1 VRVESLSGV
10 DQRVINTIFMYKSK
24 QSFMKKNSLI
34 LLILL
39 APFTMLAQGVG
50 IGIKGGANFANM
62 AIKDVDS
69 ESITDFHIGAYV
81 NLNVSDKFGIT
92 PEILYTAQGSKTSN
106 ATVNTDY
113 FAVPVMLRWKPISLI
128 SLQAG
133 PQFSFLT
140 QAIRDGVD
148 IKDQLKNNDFGAAF
162 GAGLHLP
169 LGFNGGV
176 RYVLGFTNI
185 SEVSTEEIK
194 NRTLQIYVG
203 WTIFGAK

>member
-1 VRVESLSGV
+1 
-10 DQRVINTIFMYKSK
+10 
-24 QSFMKKNSLI
+24 MKKNNLI

-39 APFTMLAQGVG
+39 VPFSMFAQGVG

-62 AIKDVDS
+62 AIKDVSS

-92 PEILYTAQGSKTSN
+92 PEILYSAQGSKVNN

-113 FAVPVMLRWKPISLI
+113 FAVPVMLRFKPISLI
-128 SLQAG
+128 SLEVG
-133 PQFSFLT
+133 PQFSFLSK
-140 QAIRDGVD
+140 AKSGGVD
-148 IKDQLKNNDFGAAF
+148 IKSQLKNNDFGAAF

-185 SEVSTEEIK
+185 SEVSNEEIK

-203 WTIFGAK
+203 WTLFGAK

>member
-1 VRVESLSGV
+1 
-10 DQRVINTIFMYKSK
+10 
-24 QSFMKKNSLI
+24 MKKNSLI

-39 APFTMLAQGVG
+39 VPFTMFAQGVG

-62 AIKDVDS
+62 AIEDVDS

-81 NLNVSDKFGIT
+81 NLNLSDKFGIT
-92 PEILYTAQGSKTSN
+92 PEILYTAQGSKVNN

-113 FAVPVMLRWKPISLI
+113 FAIPVMLRFKPISLI

-133 PQFSFLT
+133 PQFSFLSK
-140 QAIRDGVD
+140 AKSGGVD
-148 IKDQLKNNDFGAAF
+148 IKNQLKNNDFGIAL

-176 RYVLGFTNI
+176 RYVLGFSNI
-185 SEVSTEEIK
+185 SEISTEEVK
-194 NRTLQIYVG
+194 NRVLQIYVG
-203 WTIFGAK
+203 WTLFGAK

>member
-1 VRVESLSGV
+1 MRVDS
-10 DQRVINTIFMYKSK
+10 RVINTIFIYKSK
-24 QSFMKKNSLI
+24 QSSMKKNNLI

-39 APFTMLAQGVG
+39 VPFSMFAQGVG

-62 AIKDVDS
+62 AIKDVSS

-92 PEILYTAQGSKTSN
+92 PEILYSAQGSKVNN

-113 FAVPVMLRWKPISLI
+113 FAVPVMLRFKPISLI
-128 SLQAG
+128 SLEVG
-133 PQFSFLT
+133 PQFSFLSK
-140 QAIRDGVD
+140 AKSGGVD
-148 IKDQLKNNDFGAAF
+148 IKSQLKNNDFGAAF

-185 SEVSTEEIK
+185 SEVSNEEIK

-203 WTIFGAK
+203 WTLFGAK